1 MKKCIIVIFG
11 VLLLVACSSL
21 TPAEKAE
28 RQAKLAM
35 AVEKALAER
44 HYKVGIVMMYPNR
57 GKTVNISPDF
67 SLEVKGDTLVSYLPY
82 FGRAYNIPYG
92 GGKGLNFTAP
102 IAEYHSEKGRKGATL
117 VKIKVKN
124 EEDVYTFLLEIYD
137 NGSTTIDMMSHE
149 RESIRY
155 SGEIE
160 FGKSL

>member
-44 HYKVGIVMMYPNR
+44 HYKVGIAMMYPNR

>member
-28 RQAKLAM
+28 RQAKLAL